1 MELENL
7 KKLTEKECT
16 NITMMIMMGSKK
28 MKLNKCDTN
37 VTE

>member
-16 NITMMIMMGSKK
+16 NIMMIMMGSKK